1 VLRSHP
7 SSVSRVMDFA
17 FVVVAVVGLL
27 MMDVSFLLSRWV
39 IAP

>member
-1 VLRSHP
+1 
-7 SSVSRVMDFA
+7 MDFA